1 MGIRWI
7 FAVLTLAAA
16 PAWAANYATCVL
28 DKMPGTQNDQA
39 ASAIRNVCSDKY
51 PEDVPQGSERGMFS
65 HKNGSECLAATAK
78 DTRSARAV
86 QLMSWA
92 CNRLYDEPVKLVPFS
107 GKLDGE
113 N

>member
-1 MGIRWI
+1 MRPL
-7 FAVLTLAAA
+7 AALLLLAAA
-16 PAWAANYATCVL
+16 PAWAGNFATCLL
-28 DKMPGTQNDQA
+28 DKLPGTMNDQA

-51 PEDVPQGSERGMFS
+51 SNDAPQGSGRGIFS
-65 HKNGSECLAATAK
+65 YKSGSECLAAKGK

-92 CNRLYDEPVKLVPFS
+92 CSRLYDEADWWKKNATPI
-107 GKLDGE
+107 